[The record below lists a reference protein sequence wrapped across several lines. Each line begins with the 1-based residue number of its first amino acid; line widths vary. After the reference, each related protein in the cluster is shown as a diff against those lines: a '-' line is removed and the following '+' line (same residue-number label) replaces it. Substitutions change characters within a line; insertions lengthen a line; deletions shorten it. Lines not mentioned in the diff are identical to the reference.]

1 MLDINII
8 RNNPDRVDAGLKLRG
23 MDPVAGELAE
33 MDKEH
38 RAVMTKLQDLQHK
51 RRVESEQIGLL
62 KQQGKD
68 EKAQEK
74 IDAVS
79 QLKGDI
85 QELETREDTLSDEL
99 NDRLLHLPNIPG
111 DAVPPGTDESDNT
124 EVRRVGQRPEF
135 DFELRDHVELGR
147 LANGLDFE
155 TATRV
160 SGARFVYQRGAI
172 AALNRALGQF
182 MLDLHTGEHGYE
194 EMLPPYLVNDDA
206 MIGTGQLPKFAQDS
220 FQTKQGHWLI
230 PTSEVS
236 VANYIRQEILSADDL
251 PMRFTALTPC
261 FRSEAGSAGKDTRGM
276 IRMHQ
281 FHKVELISIVEPDK
295 SAEELERKVECA
307 QTVLNKLELP
317 YRQVTLCGGD
327 LGFAAHI
334 TYDLEVWIPSQNRY
348 REISSCSNCGDFQAR
363 RMMAR
368 YRPSA
373 GADTEY
379 VHTLNGSGVATG
391 RALVAIMENYQQA
404 DGSIRVP
411 DVLQSYLGG
420 MEMIEAVE

>member
-1 MLDINII
+1 MLDINMI
-8 RNNPDRVDAGLKLRG
+8 RNHPKRVDDGLKLRG
-23 MDPVAGELAE
+23 LEPCSAELVE
-33 MDKEH
+33 LDKRH
-38 RAVMTKLQDLQHK
+38 RQVMTDLQELQHK
-51 RRVESEQIGLL
+51 RRVESEQIGQL
-62 KQQGKD
+62 KQAGK
-68 EKAQEK
+68 EEEAKEK

-79 QLKGDI
+79 HLKKEV
-85 QELETREDTLSDEL
+85 QALEERETALSDQLE
-99 NDRLLHLPNIPG
+99 NRLLRLPNIP
-111 DAVPPGTDESDNT
+111 DDRVPEGMDESDNT
-124 EVRRVGQRPEF
+124 EVRRVGEKPEF
-135 DFELRDHVELGR
+135 DFDPRDHVELGQMT
-147 LANGLDFE
+147 NGLDFE
-155 TATRV
+155 AAARV
-160 SGARFVYQRGAI
+160 SGARFVYQRGEI
-172 AALNRALGQF
+172 AALSRALGQF

-194 EMLPPYLVNDDA
+194 EIVPPYLVHDHA
-206 MIGTGQLPKFAQDS
+206 MVGTGQLPKFSQDS

-236 VANYIRQEILSADDL
+236 VANYIREEILSADDL

-281 FHKVELISIVEPDK
+281 FHKVELISIVSPDK
-295 SAEELERKVECA
+295 SANELERMVECA
-307 QTVLNKLELP
+307 QTVLQKLELP

-348 REISSCSNCGDFQAR
+348 REISSCSNCGDFQSR

-391 RALVAIMENYQQA
+391 RALVAIMENYQEA

-420 MEMIEAVE
+420 MKKIEAVE